1 MNKPNKYR
9 ATKKD
14 KPYFCGKFNVILE
27 VYFLGT
33 GTSQGIPIVGI
44 DHPVAHS
51 IDSRDKRLR
60 TSILVKWEDSTFLV
74 DCGPD
79 FRQQMLTAGCTKLDA
94 ILYTHE
100 HADHIAGLDEIRPL
114 TFLHGPMPLY
124 ASERVI
130 RALEKRFD
138 YIFTKED
145 RYPGAPSVEEYIVQS
160 DESFEING
168 KTIVPLDIMHG
179 PLPIFGYR
187 FGDLVYITDAKYIS
201 DKEIEKI
208 KGCKVLIVN
217 ALRIKDHPT
226 HFSLEE
232 SLTFIEQIKPEKA
245 YLTHIA
251 QDLGFHEEVQNI
263 LPKDVYL
270 AYDNL
275 KITI

>member
-1 MNKPNKYR
+1 M
-9 ATKKD
+9 
-14 KPYFCGKFNVILE
+14 E

-33 GTSQGIPIVGI
+33 GTSQGIPIIGI

-51 IDSRDKRLR
+51 EDQRDKRLR
-60 TSILVKWEDSTFLV
+60 TSILVKWDNSTFLV

-79 FRQQMLTAGCTKLDA
+79 FRQQMLAVGCTKLDA

-124 ASERVI
+124 ASDRVMT
-130 RALEKRFD
+130 ALEKRFD

-145 RYPGAPSVEEYIVQS
+145 RYPGAPSVEEHIVTS
-160 DESFEING
+160 DTDITIND
-168 KTIVPLDIMHG
+168 KTIIPLDIMHG
-179 PLPIFGYR
+179 PLPIFGFR

-217 ALRIKDHPT
+217 ALRIKEHPT
-226 HFSLEE
+226 HFSLDEA
-232 SLTFIEQIKPEKA
+232 LAFIEQIKPEKA

-251 QDLGFHEEVQNI
+251 QDLGFHKEVQEI

-270 AYDNL
+270 AFDNL

>member
-1 MNKPNKYR
+1 MWKIY
-9 ATKKD
+9 
-14 KPYFCGKFNVILE
+14 VILE

-33 GTSQGIPIVGI
+33 GTSQGIPIIGI

-60 TSILVKWEDSTFLV
+60 TSVLVKWDEHTILI

-79 FRQQMLTAGCTKLDA
+79 FRQQMLTAGCSKLDA
-94 ILYTHE
+94 IFFTHE

-114 TFLHGPMPLY
+114 TILHGSLPIY
-124 ASERVI
+124 AQERVI
-130 RALEKRFD
+130 KALERRYD

-145 RYPGAPSVEEYIVQS
+145 RYPGAPSVEEHSITSQ
-160 DESFEING
+160 DTITIGE
-168 KTIVPLDIMHG
+168 KTIIPIDVMHG
-179 PLPIFGYR
+179 PLPILGYR
-187 FGDLVYITDAKYIS
+187 LEDLVYITDAKYIT
-201 DKEIEKI
+201 DEEVEKI

-226 HFSLEE
+226 HFSLDE
-232 SLTFIEQIKPEKA
+232 SLAFIDKIKPEKA

-251 QDLGFHEEVQNI
+251 QDLGFHKDVENI